1 MHIFFAADNRS
12 RLCTKTILLN
22 IQKVI
27 SMKKKQVELTQEQCQ
42 EIIDQ
47 MTTRSFYRSDKGNS
61 SDMEN
66 LQTMESVGSSIDD
79 ILPEPLPSVAKQAQ
93 TEAASSVAEVAKE
106 ISPIVNA
113 EEQPPTP
120 PIQRRVS
127 SKQRKLSLEEYR
139 NTFMRP
145 YKIEDRKPVF
155 ISGKLRKML
164 DKFACKI
171 GEDRMSMS
179 GLLENIVRHHIELY
193 SEDFEHWKGM

>member
-1 MHIFFAADNRS
+1 
-12 RLCTKTILLN
+12 
-22 IQKVI
+22 
-27 SMKKKQVELTQEQCQ
+27 MKKKEIKISNEEMMELMGLKRTS
-42 EIIDQ
+42 D
-47 MTTRSFYRSDKGNS
+47 SNDDSDKTAIELAIEKYS
-61 SDMEN
+61 REE
-66 LQTMESVGSSIDD
+66 L
-79 ILPEPLPSVAKQAQ
+79 A
-93 TEAASSVAEVAKE
+93 AKE
-106 ISPIVNA
+106 AGLSVEPTPDEITPKDTEELPKVDNA
-113 EEQPPTP
+113 EEQPPAP
-120 PIQRRVS
+120 IIQRRVS

-139 NTFMRP
+139 KTFMRP

>member
-1 MHIFFAADNRS
+1 MEDFSIE
-12 RLCTKTILLN
+12 N
-22 IQKVI
+22 IKP
-27 SMKKKQVELTQEQCQ
+27 L
-42 EIIDQ
+42 
-47 MTTRSFYRSDKGNS
+47 
-61 SDMEN
+61 
-66 LQTMESVGSSIDD
+66 
-79 ILPEPLPSVAKQAQ
+79 PLPSVAEQAQ
-93 TEAASSVAEVAKE
+93 TEAAPSIEEVTDE
-106 ISPIVNA
+106 VPPTNVV
-113 EEQPPTP
+113 EQQPPTP

>member
-1 MHIFFAADNRS
+1 
-12 RLCTKTILLN
+12 
-22 IQKVI
+22 
-27 SMKKKQVELTQEQCQ
+27 MKKKQVELTQEQCQ

-79 ILPEPLPSVAKQAQ
+79 ILSEPLPSAAKLIQ
-93 TEAASSVAEVAKE
+93 TETV
-106 ISPIVNA
+106 SPIP
-113 EEQPPTP
+113 EETDEVLPTNVVEQQPPTS

>member
-1 MHIFFAADNRS
+1 
-12 RLCTKTILLN
+12 
-22 IQKVI
+22 
-27 SMKKKQVELTQEQCQ
+27 MKKKEIKISNEEMMELMGLKRTPA
-42 EIIDQ
+42 
-47 MTTRSFYRSDKGNS
+47 SD
-61 SDMEN
+61 
-66 LQTMESVGSSIDD
+66 DD
-79 ILPEPLPSVAKQAQ
+79 LDKTAIELAIEKYSKEELA
-93 TEAASSVAEVAKE
+93 AKE
-106 ISPIVNA
+106 TELSAEATTDEITPDATEKLPKVDNA
-113 EEQPPTP
+113 EEQPPAPT
-120 PIQRRVS
+120 IQRRVS

>member
-1 MHIFFAADNRS
+1 MS
-12 RLCTKTILLN
+12 
-22 IQKVI
+22 
-27 SMKKKQVELTQEQCQ
+27 KKQTLSKTELQEMTGLDFSEQNSQVE
-42 EIIDQ
+42 
-47 MTTRSFYRSDKGNS
+47 
-61 SDMEN
+61 
-66 LQTMESVGSSIDD
+66 ESRKKSIDAALED
-79 ILPEPLPSVAKQAQ
+79 FSIENIKPLPLPSIAEQAQ
-93 TEAASSVAEVAKE
+93 TEAASSGAEVATE

-113 EEQPPTP
+113 EEQPPTS

>member
-1 MHIFFAADNRS
+1 
-12 RLCTKTILLN
+12 
-22 IQKVI
+22 
-27 SMKKKQVELTQEQCQ
+27 MKKKQVELTQEQCQ

-47 MTTRSFYRSDKGNS
+47 MTTRSFYRSNKGNS

-93 TEAASSVAEVAKE
+93 TEAVPSVTEVTDEAPPTNVVE
-106 ISPIVNA
+106 Q
-113 EEQPPTP
+113 QPPTP
-120 PIQRRVS
+120 TIQRRVS

>member
-1 MHIFFAADNRS
+1 
-12 RLCTKTILLN
+12 
-22 IQKVI
+22 
-27 SMKKKQVELTQEQCQ
+27 MKKKQVELTQEQCD
-42 EIIDQ
+42 EIIEK
-47 MTTRSFYRSDKGNS
+47 MTARSFCKSGTGKVHNAD
-61 SDMEN
+61 E
-66 LQTMESVGSSIDD
+66 LQTEESVGSSIDD

-93 TEAASSVAEVAKE
+93 TEAVPSVTEVTDE
-106 ISPIVNA
+106 VPSTNVG
-113 EEQPPTP
+113 EQQPLTS

-193 SEDFEHWKGM
+193 AEDFEHWKGM

>member
-1 MHIFFAADNRS
+1 MS
-12 RLCTKTILLN
+12 
-22 IQKVI
+22 
-27 SMKKKQVELTQEQCQ
+27 KKQTLSKTELQEMTGLDFSEQSSRVE
-42 EIIDQ
+42 
-47 MTTRSFYRSDKGNS
+47 
-61 SDMEN
+61 EN
-66 LQTMESVGSSIDD
+66 RKKSIDTALED
-79 ILPEPLPSVAKQAQ
+79 FSIENIKPLPLPSVTEQAQ
-93 TEAASSVAEVAKE
+93 TEAVPSVAELTDEV
-106 ISPIVNA
+106 PPTNTV
-113 EEQPPTP
+113 EEQPLTS

>member
-1 MHIFFAADNRS
+1 
-12 RLCTKTILLN
+12 
-22 IQKVI
+22 
-27 SMKKKQVELTQEQCQ
+27 MKKKQVELTQEQCQ

-66 LQTMESVGSSIDD
+66 LQTMESVESSIDD
-79 ILPEPLPSVAKQAQ
+79 ILPEPLPSAAKLIQ
-93 TEAASSVAEVAKE
+93 TETV
-106 ISPIVNA
+106 SPIP
-113 EEQPPTP
+113 EETDEVLPINVVEQQPLTP
-120 PIQRRVS
+120 PIHRRVS

-193 SEDFEHWKGM
+193 ADDFEHWKGM

>member
-1 MHIFFAADNRS
+1 
-12 RLCTKTILLN
+12 
-22 IQKVI
+22 
-27 SMKKKQVELTQEQCQ
+27 MKRKLVELTQEQCQ
-42 EIIDQ
+42 EVIEK
-47 MTTRSFYRSDKGNS
+47 MAERSFYKSGTGKAHNA
-61 SDMEN
+61 EE
-66 LQTMESVGSSIDD
+66 LQTEESVESSIDD

-93 TEAASSVAEVAKE
+93 TEAVTSVTEVTE
-106 ISPIVNA
+106 DVPQTNVV
-113 EEQPPTP
+113 EEQSPTQ

>member
-1 MHIFFAADNRS
+1 
-12 RLCTKTILLN
+12 
-22 IQKVI
+22 
-27 SMKKKQVELTQEQCQ
+27 MKKTESIEKDALTEMMSPSVSPSAARDAEVKKSVELALQDYTPKNG
-42 EIIDQ
+42 IADTVID
-47 MTTRSFYRSDKGNS
+47 
-61 SDMEN
+61 E
-66 LQTMESVGSSIDD
+66 
-79 ILPEPLPSVAKQAQ
+79 
-93 TEAASSVAEVAKE
+93 EAVAEPQSVMDVS
-106 ISPIVNA
+106 IIT
-113 EEQPPTP
+113 EEPPT
-120 PIQRRVS
+120 IQRRVS

>member
-1 MHIFFAADNRS
+1 
-12 RLCTKTILLN
+12 
-22 IQKVI
+22 
-27 SMKKKQVELTQEQCQ
+27 MKKKQVELTQEQCQ

-66 LQTMESVGSSIDD
+66 LQTMESVESSIDD
-79 ILPEPLPSVAKQAQ
+79 ILPEPLPSAAKLIQ
-93 TEAASSVAEVAKE
+93 TETV
-106 ISPIVNA
+106 SPIP
-113 EEQPPTP
+113 EETDEVLPINVVEQQPLTP
-120 PIQRRVS
+120 PIHRRVS

-193 SEDFEHWKGM
+193 SDDFEHWKGM

>member
-1 MHIFFAADNRS
+1 
-12 RLCTKTILLN
+12 
-22 IQKVI
+22 
-27 SMKKKQVELTQEQCQ
+27 MKKKQVELTQEQCQ

-79 ILPEPLPSVAKQAQ
+79 ILPGPLPSAVKHIQ
-93 TEAASSVAEVAKE
+93 TDTV
-106 ISPIVNA
+106 SPIS
-113 EEQPPTP
+113 EETDEVLPTNVVEQQPPTP

-127 SKQRKLSLEEYR
+127 NKQRKLSLEEYR

>member
-1 MHIFFAADNRS
+1 MSKKEI
-12 RLCTKTILLN
+12 K
-22 IQKVI
+22 I
-27 SMKKKQVELTQEQCQ
+27 SNEEMMELMGLKRTS
-42 EIIDQ
+42 D
-47 MTTRSFYRSDKGNS
+47 SNDDSDKTAIELAIEKNS
-61 SDMEN
+61 REE
-66 LQTMESVGSSIDD
+66 L
-79 ILPEPLPSVAKQAQ
+79 A
-93 TEAASSVAEVAKE
+93 AKE
-106 ISPIVNA
+106 AGLSAEPKPDEITPKDTEELPKVDNA
-113 EEQPPTP
+113 EEQPPAPT
-120 PIQRRVS
+120 IQRRVS

-193 SEDFEHWKGM
+193 ADDFEHWKGM

>member
-1 MHIFFAADNRS
+1 
-12 RLCTKTILLN
+12 
-22 IQKVI
+22 
-27 SMKKKQVELTQEQCQ
+27 MKRKLVELTQEQCQ
-42 EIIDQ
+42 EVIEK
-47 MTTRSFYRSDKGNS
+47 MAERSFYKSGTGKAHNA
-61 SDMEN
+61 EE
-66 LQTMESVGSSIDD
+66 LQTEESVESSIDD

-93 TEAASSVAEVAKE
+93 TEAVTSVTEVTE
-106 ISPIVNA
+106 DVPPTNVV
-113 EEQPPTP
+113 EEQPPTQ

-139 NTFMRP
+139 NTFMRS

>member
-1 MHIFFAADNRS
+1 
-12 RLCTKTILLN
+12 
-22 IQKVI
+22 
-27 SMKKKQVELTQEQCQ
+27 MKKKQVELTQEQCQ

-47 MTTRSFYRSDKGNS
+47 MTTRSFYRSDKGNR

-79 ILPEPLPSVAKQAQ
+79 ILPEPLPSAVKHIQ
-93 TEAASSVAEVAKE
+93 TDTV
-106 ISPIVNA
+106 SPIS
-113 EEQPPTP
+113 EETDEVLPTNVLEQQPPTP

>member
-1 MHIFFAADNRS
+1 
-12 RLCTKTILLN
+12 
-22 IQKVI
+22 
-27 SMKKKQVELTQEQCQ
+27 MKKKQVELTQEQCQ

-47 MTTRSFYRSDKGNS
+47 MTTRSFYKSGTGKVHNAD
-61 SDMEN
+61 E
-66 LQTMESVGSSIDD
+66 LQTEEPVESSIDD
-79 ILPEPLPSVAKQAQ
+79 ILSELLPSVAKQAQ
-93 TEAASSVAEVAKE
+93 TEAVPSVAEVTDE
-106 ISPIVNA
+106 VPLTNVV

-139 NTFMRP
+139 STFMRP

>member
-1 MHIFFAADNRS
+1 MS
-12 RLCTKTILLN
+12 
-22 IQKVI
+22 
-27 SMKKKQVELTQEQCQ
+27 KKQTLSKTELQE
-42 EIIDQ
+42 
-47 MTTRSFYRSDKGNS
+47 MTGLDFSEQNS
-61 SDMEN
+61 QIE
-66 LQTMESVGSSIDD
+66 ESRKKSIDAALED
-79 ILPEPLPSVAKQAQ
+79 FSIENIKPLPLPSVAEQAQ
-93 TEAASSVAEVAKE
+93 TEAAPSIEEVTDE
-106 ISPIVNA
+106 VPPTNVV
-113 EEQPPTP
+113 EQQPPTP

-193 SEDFEHWKGM
+193 SEDFEHWKGMYCRTAQRQFGRTALRQLNQKK

>member
-1 MHIFFAADNRS
+1 MS
-12 RLCTKTILLN
+12 
-22 IQKVI
+22 
-27 SMKKKQVELTQEQCQ
+27 KKQTLSKTELQEMTGLDFSEQNSQVE
-42 EIIDQ
+42 
-47 MTTRSFYRSDKGNS
+47 
-61 SDMEN
+61 EN
-66 LQTMESVGSSIDD
+66 RKKSIDAALENFS
-79 ILPEPLPSVAKQAQ
+79 IENIKPLPLPSVTEQAQ
-93 TEAASSVAEVAKE
+93 TETEPSVAVVIDEV
-106 ISPIVNA
+106 PPTNVV

-120 PIQRRVS
+120 IIQRRVS

>member
-1 MHIFFAADNRS
+1 MS
-12 RLCTKTILLN
+12 
-22 IQKVI
+22 
-27 SMKKKQVELTQEQCQ
+27 KKQILSKTELQEMTGLDFSEQNSQ
-42 EIIDQ
+42 IEESRKMNIDAALEDF
-47 MTTRSFYRSDKGNS
+47 SI
-61 SDMEN
+61 EN
-66 LQTMESVGSSIDD
+66 INPL
-79 ILPEPLPSVAKQAQ
+79 PLPSVAEQAQ
-93 TEAASSVAEVAKE
+93 TEAVPSVTEVTDE
-106 ISPIVNA
+106 VPPTNVV
-113 EEQPPTP
+113 EQQPPTP

-139 NTFMRP
+139 NIFMRP

-193 SEDFEHWKGM
+193 AEDFEHWKGM

>member
-1 MHIFFAADNRS
+1 MS
-12 RLCTKTILLN
+12 
-22 IQKVI
+22 
-27 SMKKKQVELTQEQCQ
+27 KKQTLSKTELQEMTGLDFSEQNSQVEESRKKG
-42 EIIDQ
+42 IDAALEDF
-47 MTTRSFYRSDKGNS
+47 SI
-61 SDMEN
+61 EN
-66 LQTMESVGSSIDD
+66 IK
-79 ILPEPLPSVAKQAQ
+79 PPPLPSVAEQAQ
-93 TEAASSVAEVAKE
+93 TEVVPSVAEVTDGV
-106 ISPIVNA
+106 PPTNA
-113 EEQPPTP
+113 VEEQPPTL

-155 ISGKLRKML
+155 ISGKLRKIL

>member
-1 MHIFFAADNRS
+1 
-12 RLCTKTILLN
+12 
-22 IQKVI
+22 
-27 SMKKKQVELTQEQCQ
+27 MKKKQVELTQEQCQ

-47 MTTRSFYRSDKGNS
+47 MTTRSFYGSDKGNS

-66 LQTMESVGSSIDD
+66 LQTMEPVGSSIDD

-93 TEAASSVAEVAKE
+93 TEAVPSVTEVTDE
-106 ISPIVNA
+106 VPSTNVV
-113 EEQPPTP
+113 EQQPPTP

-193 SEDFEHWKGM
+193 ADDFEHWKGM

>member
-1 MHIFFAADNRS
+1 MS
-12 RLCTKTILLN
+12 K
-22 IQKVI
+22 
-27 SMKKKQVELTQEQCQ
+27 
-42 EIIDQ
+42 
-47 MTTRSFYRSDKGNS
+47 
-61 SDMEN
+61 
-66 LQTMESVGSSIDD
+66 
-79 ILPEPLPSVAKQAQ
+79 
-93 TEAASSVAEVAKE
+93 KE
-106 ISPIVNA
+106 IKISN
-113 EEQPPTP
+113 EEMMELMGLKRTTASNDDSEKTAIELAIEKYSKEELEAKGTELSAGASTDEITPDATEESSKVDNTDGQQPVPT
-120 PIQRRVS
+120 IQRRVS

-193 SEDFEHWKGM
+193 ADDFEHWKGM

>member
-1 MHIFFAADNRS
+1 MS
-12 RLCTKTILLN
+12 
-22 IQKVI
+22 
-27 SMKKKQVELTQEQCQ
+27 KKQTLSKAELQ
-42 EIIDQ
+42 EITGLDFSEQ
-47 MTTRSFYRSDKGNS
+47 NS
-61 SDMEN
+61 
-66 LQTMESVGSSIDD
+66 QTEKSRKKSIDAAFGNLSVED
-79 ILPEPLPSVAKQAQ
+79 NKSESIPLVAEQVQ
-93 TEAASSVAEVAKE
+93 TEAASSVTEDVDE
-106 ISPIVNA
+106 IPPTNVVD
-113 EEQPPTP
+113 EQPPTQ

>member
-1 MHIFFAADNRS
+1 
-12 RLCTKTILLN
+12 
-22 IQKVI
+22 
-27 SMKKKQVELTQEQCQ
+27 MKKKEIKISNEEMMELMGLKRTPNSDDDSDKTAIDLAIEKYSREELTVKEAEQPD
-42 EIIDQ
+42 EP
-47 MTTRSFYRSDKGNS
+47 TTDEDNPNDS
-61 SDMEN
+61 E
-66 LQTMESVGSSIDD
+66 EV
-79 ILPEPLPSVAKQAQ
+79 
-93 TEAASSVAEVAKE
+93 TEVV
-106 ISPIVNA
+106 V

-155 ISGKLRKML
+155 ISGKLRKIL

>member
-1 MHIFFAADNRS
+1 MHIFFATDNRS
-12 RLCTKTILLN
+12 KLCTKTILLN

-47 MTTRSFYRSDKGNS
+47 MTTRSFYKS
-61 SDMEN
+61 STGKVHNADE
-66 LQTMESVGSSIDD
+66 LQTEESVESSIDD
-79 ILPEPLPSVAKQAQ
+79 ILPEPLPSAVKQIQ
-93 TEAASSVAEVAKE
+93 TETV
-106 ISPIVNA
+106 SPISEETDELLPTNVV

>member
-1 MHIFFAADNRS
+1 
-12 RLCTKTILLN
+12 
-22 IQKVI
+22 
-27 SMKKKQVELTQEQCQ
+27 MKRKLVELTQEQCQ
-42 EIIDQ
+42 EVIEK
-47 MTTRSFYRSDKGNS
+47 MAERSFYKSGTGKVHNA
-61 SDMEN
+61 EE
-66 LQTMESVGSSIDD
+66 LQTEDSLESSIDD
-79 ILPEPLPSVAKQAQ
+79 ILPEPLPSVAKQVQ
-93 TEAASSVAEVAKE
+93 TEAEPPV
-106 ISPIVNA
+106 A

-127 SKQRKLSLEEYR
+127 YKQRKLSLEEYR

>member
-12 RLCTKTILLN
+12 ILCTNTILLN

-27 SMKKKQVELTQEQCQ
+27 SMKKKQVELTQAQCQ
-42 EIIDQ
+42 EIIAQ

-79 ILPEPLPSVAKQAQ
+79 ILPEPLPAAVKHIQ
-93 TEAASSVAEVAKE
+93 TDTV
-106 ISPIVNA
+106 SPIS
-113 EEQPPTP
+113 EETDEVLPTNVVEQQPPTP

>member
-1 MHIFFAADNRS
+1 MS
-12 RLCTKTILLN
+12 
-22 IQKVI
+22 
-27 SMKKKQVELTQEQCQ
+27 KKQTLSKTELQEMTGLNFSEQSSRVE
-42 EIIDQ
+42 
-47 MTTRSFYRSDKGNS
+47 
-61 SDMEN
+61 EN
-66 LQTMESVGSSIDD
+66 RKKSIDTALED
-79 ILPEPLPSVAKQAQ
+79 FSIENIKPLPLPSVTEQVQ
-93 TEAASSVAEVAKE
+93 TGVEPPVAEVADE
-106 ISPIVNA
+106 APPTNVV
-113 EEQPPTP
+113 EEPSPTP
-120 PIQRRVS
+120 PIHRRVS

-139 NTFMRP
+139 KTFMRP

>member
-1 MHIFFAADNRS
+1 
-12 RLCTKTILLN
+12 
-22 IQKVI
+22 
-27 SMKKKQVELTQEQCQ
+27 MKKKQVELTQEQCQ

-79 ILPEPLPSVAKQAQ
+79 ILPEPLPSAVKHIQ
-93 TEAASSVAEVAKE
+93 TDTV
-106 ISPIVNA
+106 SPIS
-113 EEQPPTP
+113 EETDEVLPTNVIEQQPPTP

>member
-1 MHIFFAADNRS
+1 MA
-12 RLCTKTILLN
+12 
-22 IQKVI
+22 
-27 SMKKKQVELTQEQCQ
+27 E
-42 EIIDQ
+42 
-47 MTTRSFYRSDKGNS
+47 RSFYKSGTGKSHNA
-61 SDMEN
+61 EE
-66 LQTMESVGSSIDD
+66 LQTEGSVESSIDD

-93 TEAASSVAEVAKE
+93 TEAASSVTEGVDEK
-106 ISPIVNA
+106 PPTNVVD
-113 EEQPPTP
+113 EQPPTP

-155 ISGKLRKML
+155 ISGKLRKIL
-164 DKFACKI
+164 DNFACKI

-193 SEDFEHWKGM
+193 ADDFEHWKGM

>member
-1 MHIFFAADNRS
+1 MS
-12 RLCTKTILLN
+12 
-22 IQKVI
+22 
-27 SMKKKQVELTQEQCQ
+27 KKQILSKTELQEMTGLDFSEQNSQVE
-42 EIIDQ
+42 
-47 MTTRSFYRSDKGNS
+47 
-61 SDMEN
+61 
-66 LQTMESVGSSIDD
+66 ESRKKSIDVALED
-79 ILPEPLPSVAKQAQ
+79 FSIENIKPLPLPSVAKQAQ
-93 TEAASSVAEVAKE
+93 TEAVLSVTEVTDE
-106 ISPIVNA
+106 TPPTNMV
-113 EEQPPTP
+113 EQQPPTP
-120 PIQRRVS
+120 TIQRRVS

-193 SEDFEHWKGM
+193 ADDFEHWKGM

>member
-1 MHIFFAADNRS
+1 
-12 RLCTKTILLN
+12 
-22 IQKVI
+22 
-27 SMKKKQVELTQEQCQ
+27 MKRKLVELTQEQCQ
-42 EIIDQ
+42 EVIEK
-47 MTTRSFYRSDKGNS
+47 MAERSFYKSGTGKAHNA
-61 SDMEN
+61 EE
-66 LQTMESVGSSIDD
+66 LQTEDSLESSIDD
-79 ILPEPLPSVAKQAQ
+79 ILPEPLPSVAEQAQ
-93 TEAASSVAEVAKE
+93 TEAASSVTEDVDE
-106 ISPIVNA
+106 NPPTNVV

-155 ISGKLRKML
+155 ISGKLRKIL

>member
-1 MHIFFAADNRS
+1 
-12 RLCTKTILLN
+12 
-22 IQKVI
+22 
-27 SMKKKQVELTQEQCQ
+27 MKKKQVELTQEQCQ

-47 MTTRSFYRSDKGNS
+47 MTARSFYKNGTGNAHNA
-61 SDMEN
+61 EE
-66 LQTMESVGSSIDD
+66 LQTEESVGSSIDD
-79 ILPEPLPSVAKQAQ
+79 ILPEPLPSAVKHTQ
-93 TEAASSVAEVAKE
+93 TDTV
-106 ISPIVNA
+106 SPIS
-113 EEQPPTP
+113 EETDEVLPTNVVEQQPPTP
-120 PIQRRVS
+120 IIQRRVS

>member
-1 MHIFFAADNRS
+1 MS
-12 RLCTKTILLN
+12 
-22 IQKVI
+22 
-27 SMKKKQVELTQEQCQ
+27 KKQTLSKAELQEMTGLDFPEQNSQVEENRMM
-42 EIIDQ
+42 EVDAA
-47 MTTRSFYRSDKGNS
+47 FGNLS
-61 SDMEN
+61 VEDNKS
-66 LQTMESVGSSIDD
+66 ESI
-79 ILPEPLPSVAKQAQ
+79 PL
-93 TEAASSVAEVAKE
+93 VAEQVQTGVE
-106 ISPIVNA
+106 PPVA
-113 EEQPPTP
+113 EEQPSAP

-193 SEDFEHWKGM
+193 SEDFEHRKGM